1 MPRGRAGAWSAW
13 YKPSSTIYIKYL
25 LQTSFHEAVLSLLKV
40 LSLMVYCSEKA
51 NRKIWD
57 PCKEKTK
64 LSKTDKS
71 IQMCSSDPKCVF
83 WTDAQCKMMKLFVSP
98 RVWVDVS
105 VQHLLAF
112 SKRSRI
118 WRRWTDMKPLSK
130 VGVNWV
136 NPSAVSWR
144 VCEESAV
151 SVRSSQQSVR
161 TCQIQMMKD
170 LKLL

>member
-1 MPRGRAGAWSAW
+1 MPRGRGGAWSDQ

-25 LQTSFHEAVLSLLKV
+25 LQTSFHKAVLSLLKV
-40 LSLMVYCSEKA
+40 LSLMVYCSEKT

-57 PCKEKTK
+57 VSMEKTK

-83 WTDAQCKMMKLFVSP
+83 CTDAQCKMMKLFFSP

-112 SKRSRI
+112 SKRACI
-118 WRRWTDMKPLSK
+118 
-130 VGVNWV
+130 
-136 NPSAVSWR
+136 
-144 VCEESAV
+144 
-151 SVRSSQQSVR
+151 
-161 TCQIQMMKD
+161 
-170 LKLL
+170 